1 MPESMQN
8 AMAACVL
15 TRNNRDPMASATTA
29 NSLRTVTPRRSTRL
43 NNEYSLRRSP
53 CRWLSRAPHNYEGVD
68 TEILIVEP
76 NHGNNGVQQMSNSF
90 RVWPTAEVHETK
102 GNPNENR
109 RRYIPV
115 LFFEAVCEGICS
127 RVCCNLLQ
135 TRKSADSAS
144 RGVRPIALVMRE
156 QIGKRWTRITRIRR
170 QSGAE
175 KQVLTTPSLFCPTH
189 ANAGK
194 VTARDEIERGLG
206 QVLEGY
212 AALRGLGGLG
222 T

>member
-1 MPESMQN
+1 MFERKMPDSMQN

-15 TRNNRDPMASATTA
+15 TRNNREPMASATTA

-43 NNEYSLRRSP
+43 NNEYSFQRSP
-53 CRWLSRAPHNYEGVD
+53 CRWLSGPPHSYEGVD
-68 TEILIVEP
+68 AEILIVEP

-90 RVWPTAEVHETK
+90 RVWPTAEMHETK

-109 RRYIPV
+109 RCYIS
-115 LFFEAVCEGICS
+115 LLSFQAVCDGICS

-156 QIGKRWTRITRIRR
+156 QIGNRWTRITRIRR
-170 QSGAE
+170 Q
-175 KQVLTTPSLFCPTH
+175 P
-189 ANAGK
+189 
-194 VTARDEIERGLG
+194 
-206 QVLEGY
+206 
-212 AALRGLGGLG
+212 G
-222 T
+222 TESKF